1 MRKVITISL
10 LICSLAFGG
19 SAWAGWIIEQVAEGT
34 DSIIYIQDNKM
45 CNESGMDVTSI
56 FDVDKGMIYFI
67 VPEKKMYAEARPE
80 EMAKQS
86 DDMMGDMMKQM
97 EQQLKDMPEQQ
108 KKMIMEQMKSQMTA
122 QKQQKADPK
131 PAPKIKVIKT
141 SVKEKIAGYSTRKY
155 QIMADGKLVQE
166 SWIADDIKIGKE
178 MDLDKMEEMMSK
190 MDMGGEQMSY
200 RTDKAV
206 LDLMRKGYP
215 LKESYPGMNM
225 TTTTKKVTKTKISSD
240 KFKVPAGY
248 RKGTFSEVMLG
259 Q

>member
-1 MRKVITISL
+1 MRKFITLTL
-10 LICSLAFGG
+10 LICILGFSG
-19 SAWAGWIIEQVAEGT
+19 SAWAGWIIEQSAEGM
-34 DSIIYIQDNKM
+34 DSTMYIQDNKM
-45 CNESGMDVTSI
+45 RNESGMDVTTI
-56 FDVDKGMIYFI
+56 FDIDKGLIYFI
-67 VPEKKMYAEARPE
+67 IPEKKLYAEAKPE

-97 EQQLKDMPEQQ
+97 EQQLKNMPEQQ
-108 KKMIMEQMKSQMTA
+108 KKMIMEQMKSQMAA
-122 QKQQKADPK
+122 QKQQKGDPK
-131 PAPKIKVIKT
+131 PAPKIKIIKT

-155 QIMADGKLVQE
+155 QVMADGKLVQE
-166 SWIADDIKIGKE
+166 SWIADDINIGKE
-178 MDLDKMEEMMSK
+178 IDLDKMEDMMSK

-206 LDLMRKGYP
+206 IGLMRKGYP
-215 LKESYPGMNM
+215 LKEFYSDMDM
-225 TTTTKKVTKTKISSD
+225 TTITKKVTKAKISSD